1 MLTSRPIV
9 FFFFS
14 LRSAPPSNPLHSP
27 LRADW
32 PRSGRD
38 SSCLAVAVSPAGFL
52 LSSSGRLCVPLKVSS
67 SHVGSLSAAAGGAP
81 QEPPE
86 VLEEPLE
93 LQEELVEEPLG
104 APPATAGRL
113 KPLSV

>member
-1 MLTSRPIV
+1 MFLSRYRLLTSAHCQQQLEELLKN
-9 FFFFS
+9 
-14 LRSAPPSNPLHSP
+14 LRKVLGVLEELPEVLEEPPEV
-27 LRADW
+27 LR
-32 PRSGRD
+32 
-38 SSCLAVAVSPAGFL
+38 V
-52 LSSSGRLCVPLKVSS
+52 LK
-67 SHVGSLSAAAGGAP
+67 
-81 QEPPE
+81 EPPE